1 MVRPGWK
8 RSGQPDREYAL
19 RRSAT
24 RPSELNDVRDAH
36 DAAGPKSTA
45 EPDGGG
51 GVRGRRRGAQ
61 RRRPAG
67 NECRGQCEK
76 QRSYRSRPVLHSGLT
91 RGCLHGRKPLE
102 RRLGTNRS
110 ARRKS
115 PGTGSETSVT
125 RALLV
130 GSAAPPGA
138 ALTRVSGEGRGHM
151 AAKEE
156 RVAYSQPPEDRTA
169 TACGESSRAG
179 QADDDGSQDRRR

>member
-1 MVRPGWK
+1 MRGQGSCLVRERLG
-8 RSGQPDREYAL
+8 RQPLGKGAKSAL

-24 RPSELNDVRDAH
+24 RPNELNDVRDAP
-36 DAAGPKSTA
+36 DAAARGSAA
-45 EPDGGG
+45 ESGARR
-51 GVRGRRRGAQ
+51 GVRDRRRGAQ
-61 RRRPAG
+61 RRRPAANG
-67 NECRGQCEK
+67 CEK

-102 RRLGTNRS
+102 RRPARNSS

-138 ALTRVSGEGRGHM
+138 ALTRVSGEGSRSYGREGGARGI
-151 AAKEE
+151 
-156 RVAYSQPPEDRTA
+156 QPA
-169 TACGESSRAG
+169 S
-179 QADDDGSQDRRR
+179 